1 MGIEFAG
8 HRPSWA
14 VAIIA
19 STAQYG
25 PDGVARE
32 PVARA
37 IADALP
43 LFVQDVHFHLTL
55 LCKHRGRMFAI
66 GSGGSIFNV
75 RGGSILEVR

>member
-43 LFVQDVHFHLTL
+43 LFVQDVHFHLT
-55 LCKHRGRMFAI
+55 CRRGFGQTETVSSRA
-66 GSGGSIFNV
+66 
-75 RGGSILEVR
+75 